1 MVEMPAKKSNLS
13 RRGFL
18 GVTAGAVAS
27 VPLFAAC
34 SGSSGGSKTSAS
46 AGGSSGG
53 GKTSSKGIKF
63 WDMPWGGT
71 TYNPAAQKLVQSYVP
86 PSGAG
91 KASYQTIQ
99 WANFTQTFSSA
110 IASNTGPAVSTGGG
124 FQAFQ
129 YAADGKIAYAD
140 NVIAKFKT
148 DGTYADFL
156 NPALIEA
163 MKTAKGYAAVP
174 WQLDIRVWWYNK
186 ATFSKLGLTPPTTWA
201 EILTVGKALKAK
213 GYYGFASGAGAGNN
227 LGAHQM
233 VMMMINNGGGLFNT
247 AGAVDL
253 VTDRNVEAMEFIKE
267 LQSNKII
274 DPASISY
281 TGDNQNTQWKS
292 GHFAMGID
300 TAGLDSNIGDT
311 TGNLVVMDAPIAG
324 PHGEKACL
332 VFENNIMMY
341 TNTPSQTSSEDFL
354 EWYIKNIKAYWEQNL
369 LSGLPVLK
377 SIAAL
382 PAFKKQTNKI
392 KAIDVWVPV
401 AKTYAAQGTTLTPLL
416 AKVDGGNPLQIFT
429 QSVLSGTKAKT
440 ALTTLQST
448 LNSLNK

>member
-1 MVEMPAKKSNLS
+1 MEWSKCQARKGNLS

-34 SGSSGGSKTSAS
+34 SGSSGGSGSKTSAPA
-46 AGGSSGG
+46 AGGSSSSRLLGG
-53 GKTSSKGIKF
+53 GKTSAKAIKF

-71 TYNPAAQKLVQSYVP
+71 TYNPAAKKFVESYTP
-86 PSGAG
+86 PAGDG
-91 KASYQTIQ
+91 KASYQEIQ
-99 WANFTQTFSSA
+99 WANFTQTFASA

-129 YAADGKIAYAD
+129 YADQGKIAYAD

-156 NPALIEA
+156 TPALVEA

-201 EILTVGKALKAK
+201 EVLTVGKALKKK

-233 VMMMINNGGGLFNT
+233 VMMMINNGGGLFNKD
-247 AGAVDL
+247 GQVDL
-253 VTDRNVEAMEFIKE
+253 ATPRNIEAMEFIKE

-274 DPASISY
+274 DPA
-281 TGDNQNTQWKS
+281 
-292 GHFAMGID
+292 F
-300 TAGLDSNIGDT
+300 
-311 TGNLVVMDAPIAG
+311 
-324 PHGEKACL
+324 GEL
-332 VFENNIMMY
+332 HR
-341 TNTPSQTSSEDFL
+341 
-354 EWYIKNIKAYWEQNL
+354 
-369 LSGLPVLK
+369 
-377 SIAAL
+377 
-382 PAFKKQTNKI
+382 
-392 KAIDVWVPV
+392 
-401 AKTYAAQGTTLTPLL
+401 
-416 AKVDGGNPLQIFT
+416 
-429 QSVLSGTKAKT
+429 
-440 ALTTLQST
+440 
-448 LNSLNK
+448 